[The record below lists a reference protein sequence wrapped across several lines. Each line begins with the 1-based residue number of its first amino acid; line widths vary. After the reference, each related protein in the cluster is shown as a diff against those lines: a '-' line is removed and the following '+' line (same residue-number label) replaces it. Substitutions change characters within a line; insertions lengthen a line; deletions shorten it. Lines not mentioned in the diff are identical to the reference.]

1 MRWLWRGW
9 LWSVGGE
16 TGAGGVG
23 EGAGVI
29 GGVEEVM
36 VPDTDGGDVD
46 VELLV
51 GQVLALLM
59 GSRAS
64 VGHVGCR
71 QWWY

>member
-1 MRWLWRGW
+1 
-9 LWSVGGE
+9 
-16 TGAGGVG
+16 
-23 EGAGVI
+23 
-29 GGVEEVM
+29 M

-59 GSRAS
+59 GSRAR